1 MATQKQFLAQRG
13 LDNNNNTITNVSDP
27 VNAQDAA
34 TKNWAGNASNLASG
48 TLAAARL
55 PAFSGDAT
63 STAGTSALTLANSG
77 VTAGTYTQVT
87 VDAKGRVT
95 LGATASTSSIT
106 EGANLYYTD
115 ARARSAVSAG
125 TGITYNSTT
134 GVIGTASIPNSSLAN
149 SSVTIGTTAIALG
162 ASSTTLAGLTSVT
175 STGFTGAL
183 TGNASTA
190 TTLQTART
198 INGVSFNGS
207 ANITIT
213 STATNALTIG
223 TGLSGTS
230 YNGSAAVTIANTG
243 VLSITGTA
251 NQVTASAST
260 GAVTLSLPQDIA
272 TSSNVTFGNLT
283 LSGNLTVNGTTTSVN
298 STVSTVVDPIIN
310 IGGGTNGAAP
320 TTNDAKDRGIAFQW
334 HNGTV
339 AKTGFFGYDNSTG
352 YLTFVPDATIT
363 GEVVSGTAGDISAT
377 NFRGALIGNAS
388 TATSATTAT
397 TAGAWTT
404 SRTLTLGGDLSG
416 SVSMN
421 GSADVTLTAT
431 IAANSVALGTDTTG
445 NYVATVAGGT
455 GVTVSGSGSETAAVT
470 VSIGQAIGT
479 TDAVTFGSMSL
490 DSKIVRD
497 TSTLTT
503 TATTANQVADTY
515 SATGFRTA
523 KYLIQIT
530 SSTSYHATEM
540 LVIHDGTTVSLVR
553 YADIMTGASL
563 ATIDADIS
571 AGSVRILVTPT
582 NAATTFII
590 ARTLFVV

>member
-388 TATSATTAT
+388 TATSATSAT

-490 DSKIVRD
+490 DSKIVCD